1 MLLTLL
7 GSCAAT
13 SLLTQES
20 FSPEEFSE
28 KEKTALRTA
37 GKAEKKLSV
46 YLKVTSHRLKKLK
59 ALSQKC
65 STHLATRYLKGYQ
78 MALNRADD
86 LVSTVDPGKK
96 NTRKL
101 LDTLLKFTNKI
112 NSSLIYNLEKVPQ
125 ECRPL
130 IQSALEVSQRVSN
143 AVEVQ
148 LLRASNL

>member
-1 MLLTLL
+1 MTLL
-7 GSCAAT
+7 VSCGAT
-13 SLLTQES
+13 PLSTQES

-28 KEKTALRTA
+28 TEKTALRKA
-37 GKAEKKLSV
+37 GKPEKELRV
-46 YLKVTSHRLKKLK
+46 YLKVTSDRLKELK

-65 STHLATRYLKGYQ
+65 SKNLATRYLKGYQ
-78 MALNRADD
+78 MALNRADN
-86 LVSTVDPGKK
+86 LVSKVAPGKK
-96 NTRKL
+96 KTRKL
-101 LDTLLKFTNKI
+101 LRTLLEFTNKI

-148 LLRASNL
+148 LLRTSNL